1 MEAYPGVSLTQIS
14 FCFYGQCKD
23 VPRTDFFKTSPEKQ
37 MPDSLASMH
46 QKQNKQAIICVAK
59 NEITKSMRDRVHYQ
73 LVYIVKQRYKSAV
86 NT

>member
-1 MEAYPGVSLTQIS
+1 
-14 FCFYGQCKD
+14 
-23 VPRTDFFKTSPEKQ
+23 